1 MTLTPKTPGQR
12 KLLAL
17 IAEDPCIFVLPNDET
32 PGKVGVSVFIQRARG
47 FQAFT
52 AATAEMLGMEFDRTR
67 QCIRVPAANLDAA
80 GNMLAEA
87 LDCEWQL
94 LGIADE

>member
-32 PGKVGVSVFIQRARG
+32 PGRVGVSVFVQRQRG
-47 FQAFT
+47 FQAFS
-52 AATAEMLGMEFDRTR
+52 AATAELLGMEFDRTR
-67 QCIRVPAANLDAA
+67 QCIQVPAANLDAA
-80 GNMLAEA
+80 GNMIAEA